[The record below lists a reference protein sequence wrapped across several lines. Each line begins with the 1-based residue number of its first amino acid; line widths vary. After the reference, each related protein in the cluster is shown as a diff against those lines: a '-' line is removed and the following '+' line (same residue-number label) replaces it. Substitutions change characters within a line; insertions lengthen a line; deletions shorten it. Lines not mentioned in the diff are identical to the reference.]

1 MQDTR
6 FAIVCRLTAVGL
18 FAALLGGCSSDRSAL
33 AVWVGS
39 PKTEVE
45 ALELL
50 AASPAATTGR
60 LVVKL
65 TNPNDVPLPLP
76 LARYTVTL
84 GGVTYATDTVPNA
97 TVPANGEQR
106 IVLPVVFENPAGPS
120 YSASGSVTYVP
131 PGEIR
136 MLLTDLGIPL
146 PSARFKGAGESIGTP
161 KSVEVIPVEPIE
173 QEPSDNAVDEA
184 VEAVE
189 EAVDEM
195 TESDDDSA
203 PDVAPDESTDEEPA
217 ENG

>member
-6 FAIVCRLTAVGL
+6 FAIVCRLTALGL

-60 LVVKL
+60 LIVKL

-76 LARYTVTL
+76 LARYSVTL

-106 IVLPVVFENPAGPS
+106 IILPVVFEGPAGS
-120 YSASGSVTYVP
+120 AYSASGSITYVP

-136 MLLTDLGIPL
+136 NLLTDLGIPL
-146 PSARFKGAGESIGTP
+146 PSVTFKGASDAIGSP
-161 KSVEVIPVEPIE
+161 IAVDVIPVDPIE
-173 QEPSDNAVDEA
+173 QEPADNAIEQA
-184 VEAVE
+184 VETVE
-189 EAVDEM
+189 QAVDEM
-195 TESDDDSA
+195 AELDSD
-203 PDVAPDESTDEEPA
+203 PTDEQAPA
-217 ENG
+217 DDGAAEGATE